1 MRRSPPISPRRLGL
15 ALLVIALVLA
25 PAAPVLST
33 AAAVPDARLT
43 IADVA
48 TAPDAP
54 TTGEPVTVSPTVQLS
69 AGSAATVEIERIVL
83 RNEAATVASVD
94 GATAL
99 ASADGPGSLSQ
110 GDSLTVDLVTEFA
123 EPGRKDL
130 TLVAVGNSSTA
141 NETVRV
147 ERPLTVVV
155 RESPPGLDVTAPD
168 PVAGV
173 EGPVT
178 VTVSNPN
185 ANAVSDVE
193 VTLGSD
199 RAVEKRA
206 TVPTLAS
213 GATETVNLSMR
224 PREGEQTVTVAA
236 AYTASTGVRDAT
248 RRRLVVD
255 AAPLR
260 EDVGVAVTR
269 APPPEEEGGNANLQS
284 LLGGGGLAGAG
295 GGQGD
300 GALGS
305 EGDAEGSTD
314 RVQVAVTNF
323 GNVPVENVVVQPRA
337 GEQRLPRGS
346 VDRLAPGETGSVS
359 VDLSAVEGSA
369 PVVATANYTVAGT
382 GSSGARD
389 ADVRDADVRAREG
402 SARGSFELRR
412 PTGEVRVTDVSLS
425 FADDGRLQVSGNA
438 GNIGTAPVDG
448 VVVSLGENEHVEP
461 AYPGR
466 SYFVGTVDGSEFAP
480 FELTAD
486 VDAAN
491 ATELPVRVTYVVDGE
506 EQTRTATLPYDRSL
520 EPPTRNR
527 GGLLS
532 LGAAPLAGLGLGV
545 ALLVVGLPVA
555 YLRRR

>member
-1 MRRSPPISPRRLGL
+1 MRRFPAISPARLGI

-25 PAAPVLST
+25 PVAPVLGT

-43 IADVA
+43 ISNVA

-69 AGSAATVEIERIVL
+69 AGSAATVEIERVLL
-83 RNEAATVASVD
+83 RNDT
-94 GATAL
+94 TTL

-110 GDSLTVDLVTEFA
+110 GDSLTVDLVTEFDRR
-123 EPGRKDL
+123 GQKDL

-147 ERPLTVVV
+147 ERPLTVVI
-155 RESPPGLDVTAPD
+155 RESPPGLDVTVPD

-199 RAVEKRA
+199 RAVGKRA
-206 TVPTLAS
+206 TVPTLPS
-213 GATETVNLSMR
+213 GATATVNLSMR
-224 PREGEQTVTVAA
+224 PREGEQTVTVST
-236 AYTASTGVRDAT
+236 AYTTSTGTRDVT

-255 AAPLR
+255 AAPLS

-269 APPPEEEGGNANLQS
+269 APPPAEQETDGGLAS
-284 LLGGGGLAGAG
+284 LLGGGGLAGAA
-295 GGQGD
+295 GGQDD
-300 GALGS
+300 GALRS
-305 EGDAEGSTD
+305 EGDAEGSAD
-314 RVQVAVTNF
+314 RVRVVVTNF
-323 GNVPVENVVVQPRA
+323 GNAPVEDVVVRPSA

-346 VDRLAPGETGSVS
+346 VGRLAPGETGSVT

-369 PVVATANYTVAGT
+369 TVVATANYTVAGT
-382 GSSGARD
+382 DAAGSRD
-389 ADVRDADVRAREG
+389 ADVRDDARGREG

-425 FADDGRLQVSGNA
+425 FTDDGRLRVSGNA

-448 VVVSLGENEHVEP
+448 VVVSMGGNEHVQP
-461 AYPGR
+461 AYPSR

-491 ATELPVRVTYVVDGE
+491 ATEVPVRVTYVVDGE
-506 EQTRTATLPYDRSL
+506 ERTRTAMLPYDRSL
-520 EPPTRNR
+520 EPPTQNS

-532 LGAAPLAGLGLGV
+532 LGTVPLVGLGL
-545 ALLVVGLPVA
+545 ALLVGLPFA

>member
-1 MRRSPPISPRRLGL
+1 MRRSPPISLRPPGL
-15 ALLVIALVLA
+15 ALLVTALILA
-25 PAAPVLST
+25 PAAPTLGT

-43 IADVA
+43 ISDVA

-69 AGSAATVEIERIVL
+69 AGSAATVEIERVLL
-83 RNEAATVASVD
+83 RNDT
-94 GATAL
+94 TTL
-99 ASADGPGSLSQ
+99 ASAAGPGSLSQ
-110 GDSLTVDLVTEFA
+110 GDSLTVDLVTEFTA
-123 EPGRKDL
+123 PGRKDL

-147 ERPLTVVV
+147 ERPLTVVI
-155 RESPPGLDVTAPD
+155 RESPPGLDVTVPD

-173 EGPVT
+173 ESRVT
-178 VTVSNPN
+178 VAVSNPN
-185 ANAVSDVE
+185 ANALSDVE
-193 VTLGSD
+193 VTLGGD

-206 TVPTLAS
+206 TAPTLPS
-213 GATETVNLSMR
+213 GATTSVNLSMR
-224 PREGEQTVTVAA
+224 PREGEQSVTVTT
-236 AYTASTGVRDAT
+236 AYTTSTGVRDVT
-248 RRRLVVD
+248 RRRFIVD

-269 APPPEEEGGNANLQS
+269 APPPEDEGGDADLAS
-284 LLGGGGLAGAG
+284 LLGGGGLAGG

-300 GALGS
+300 GALRS

-314 RVQVAVTNF
+314 RVRVAVTNF
-323 GNVPVENVVVQPRA
+323 GNVPVENVVVRPRA

-346 VDRLAPGETGSVS
+346 VGRLAPGETGSAP

-369 PVVATANYTVAGT
+369 TVVATANYTVAGT
-382 GSSGARD
+382 GPAGSRD
-389 ADVRDADVRAREG
+389 ADVRDADARAREG
-402 SARGSFELRR
+402 SARGTFELRR

-448 VVVSLGENEHVEP
+448 VVVSMGENEHVGP

-491 ATELPVRVTYVVDGE
+491 ATEIPVRVTYVVDGE
-506 EQTRTATLPYDRSL
+506 ERTRTATLPYDRSL

-527 GGLLS
+527 GGLFS

-545 ALLVVGLPVA
+545 ALLVVGLPFA